1 MSKRKQWVVSLPG
14 VEEVTSDTVVAVL
27 TWGAVAAISLID
39 LSKAKV
45 GQGVLVLAA
54 GLLVIYAMA
63 LLAVATRFEPSR
75 RRAWICLG
83 LEFLSV
89 TALYLITALPYV
101 AILMVIWSAQL
112 SWFVETRLAVLAAML
127 ASLPLLVTQT
137 WFWGSPQGFRVWL
150 LFTLFNVFAA
160 VMMQL
165 VRREQAANRALKQS
179 RQELEHARD
188 MLSKAGR
195 EAEQMRLQLLRNG
208 AIRVES
214 LTARE
219 LEILRLAA
227 SGCSNRQI
235 ADILCRSEG
244 TVKNHFTAIFGKLGV
259 ADRTQAVVLAL
270 SEKMLDEEPLPSS
283 RDLQ

>member
-1 MSKRKQWVVSLPG
+1 
-14 VEEVTSDTVVAVL
+14 
-27 TWGAVAAISLID
+27 
-39 LSKAKV
+39 
-45 GQGVLVLAA
+45 
-54 GLLVIYAMA
+54 
-63 LLAVATRFEPSR
+63 
-75 RRAWICLG
+75 
-83 LEFLSV
+83 
-89 TALYLITALPYV
+89 
-101 AILMVIWSAQL
+101 
-112 SWFVETRLAVLAAML
+112 
-127 ASLPLLVTQT
+127 
-137 WFWGSPQGFRVWL
+137 
-150 LFTLFNVFAA
+150 
-160 VMMQL
+160 
-165 VRREQAANRALKQS
+165 
-179 RQELEHARD
+179 
-188 MLSKAGR
+188 
-195 EAEQMRLQLLRNG
+195 MRLQLLRNG